1 MKNKKIIF
9 AGIVVSVL
17 MTAVLSAN
25 AAPKITLK
33 VEKRG
38 GGTVTSSDGKINC
51 GSKCKVMYNSSSS
64 IDLYAKPSS
73 GYTFDKW
80 TGNACGDSIGMGI
93 NSDGSITG
101 QCQVVTLVSN
111 ENKTITAV
119 AHFKKSGS
127 SSSSKSSSSRS
138 SKSSSS
144 KSSRSSATTTK
155 SYLLKIIKSGEGSV
169 TDEQRQIVCGTGCK
183 GDSGSY
189 VAGSEVKLTAVPN
202 GGYVF
207 EKFAPEKECSSVYS
221 GGFGLND
228 NKLTKQALAYG
239 PAENVVC
246 VTTMNKN
253 KTITAIFKKIPG
265 SSSSSRSKSS
275 SSR

>member
-9 AGIVVSVL
+9 AGMAVSMFMAV
-17 MTAVLSAN
+17 VLSAN
-25 AAPKITLK
+25 SANASFWNWFKAGDDNTAAVASAASKITLK
-33 VEKRG
+33 VEKKG

-51 GSKCKVMYNSSSS
+51 GSKCKVAYNSGSS

-93 NSDGSITG
+93 NSDGSVTG

-119 AHFKKSGS
+119 AHFKKI
-127 SSSSKSSSSRS
+127 SK
-138 SKSSSS
+138 
-144 KSSRSSATTTK
+144 
-155 SYLLKIIKSGEGSV
+155 
-169 TDEQRQIVCGTGCK
+169 
-183 GDSGSY
+183 
-189 VAGSEVKLTAVPN
+189 
-202 GGYVF
+202 
-207 EKFAPEKECSSVYS
+207 
-221 GGFGLND
+221 
-228 NKLTKQALAYG
+228 
-239 PAENVVC
+239 
-246 VTTMNKN
+246 
-253 KTITAIFKKIPG
+253 